1 MPLTSGIASK
11 PINHCRQSLQAS
23 SIPARTG
30 VGLRIFDMCLLTRLH
45 HEGPTTNHMS
55 GVAWCVAGGGV
66 GCCGCCWWLLAGV
79 LLVCCWCACWCHC
92 AGCCGC
98 CWWCGGVLA
107 GVLAGLA
114 GGVTDMVCDT
124 CEKLTP
130 QMHTSRLPD
139 GARGCHLVSTAQTPP
154 PGRVARPSGKVRP
167 TRSCVE
173 YLWT

>member
-1 MPLTSGIASK
+1 MGWL
-11 PINHCRQSLQAS
+11 
-23 SIPARTG
+23 G
-30 VGLRIFDMCLLTRLH
+30 VLLVGVLAVVVVAGGCLLV
-45 HEGPTTNHMS
+45 S
-55 GVAWCVAGGGV
+55 CWCVAGV
-66 GCCGCCWWLLAGV
+66 LAGV
-79 LLVCCWCACWCHC
+79 IVLAVVVV
-92 AGCCGC
+92 AGG
-98 CWWCGGVLA
+98 GGVLA

-130 QMHTSRLPD
+130 QMHTSWLPD

-167 TRSCVE
+167 TRSGGE